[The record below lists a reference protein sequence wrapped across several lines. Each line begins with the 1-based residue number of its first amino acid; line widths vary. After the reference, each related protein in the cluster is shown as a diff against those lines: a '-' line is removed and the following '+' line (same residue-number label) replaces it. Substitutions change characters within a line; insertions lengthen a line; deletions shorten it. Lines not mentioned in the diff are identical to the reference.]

1 MDMTWLGCMVGAYLL
16 GSIPFGVLIG
26 RARGIDIREH
36 GSRNI
41 GATNVGRVLGRRYGL
56 LCFILDMAKGA
67 IPVLVAGS
75 MLDTLGHT
83 TLESGAGQ
91 LWLWMLVA
99 LAALAG
105 HMFSPFLRFGGGKG
119 VATAFGGLVAMWPIL
134 TIPALV
140 ALGAWILVVMSTRV
154 VSIASMAAAL
164 IMPIA
169 TLIMMLL
176 TGGRNDPQ
184 PAMLDILASGSA
196 PLLTTVG
203 IAGLVLWRH
212 RSNIRRL
219 LRGEEHVIKSKG

>member
-1 MDMTWLGCMVGAYLL
+1 MTWLGCMIGAYLL

-36 GSRNI
+36 GSKNI
-41 GATNVGRVLGRRYGL
+41 GATNVGRVLGRPLGL
-56 LCFILDMAKGA
+56 LCFFLDMAKGA
-67 IPVLVAGS
+67 IPVLVAGR
-75 MLDTLGHT
+75 LLGTLGLT
-83 TLESGAGQ
+83 TMEAGAGD

-105 HMFSPFLRFGGGKG
+105 HMYSPFLRFGGGKG
-119 VATAFGGLVAMWPIL
+119 VATAFGGLVAMWPVL

-140 ALGAWILVVMSTRV
+140 ALGSWILVVMSTRV
-154 VSIASMAAAL
+154 VSVASMAAAL

-169 TLIMMLL
+169 TLAMMLL
-176 TGGRNDPQ
+176 GGSRSEPRPDT
-184 PAMLDILASGSA
+184 LDLLASGSA
-196 PLLTTVG
+196 PLLTTIG

-219 LRGEEHVIKSKG
+219 LRGEEHVIKSKN

>member
-1 MDMTWLGCMVGAYLL
+1 MDMTWLGCMIGAYLL

-36 GSRNI
+36 GSKNI
-41 GATNVGRVLGRRYGL
+41 GATNVGRVLGRPLGL
-56 LCFILDMAKGA
+56 LCFFLDMAKGA
-67 IPVLVAGS
+67 IPVLVAGR
-75 MLDTLGHT
+75 LLGTLGLT
-83 TLESGAGQ
+83 TMEAGAGD

-105 HMFSPFLRFGGGKG
+105 HMYSPFLRFGGGKG
-119 VATAFGGLVAMWPIL
+119 VATAFGGLVAMWPVL

-140 ALGAWILVVMSTRV
+140 ALGSWILVVMSTRV
-154 VSIASMAAAL
+154 VSVASMAAAL

-169 TLIMMLL
+169 TLAMMLL
-176 TGGRNDPQ
+176 GGSRSEPRPDT
-184 PAMLDILASGSA
+184 LDLLASGSA
-196 PLLTTVG
+196 PLLTTIG

-219 LRGEEHVIKSKG
+219 LRGEEHVIKSKN

>member
-1 MDMTWLGCMVGAYLL
+1 MDMTWLGCMIGAYLL

-56 LCFILDMAKGA
+56 LCFFLDMAKGA
-67 IPVLVAGS
+67 IPVLVAGN

-105 HMFSPFLRFGGGKG
+105 HMFSPFLGFGGGKG

-134 TIPALV
+134 TIPALI
-140 ALGAWILVVMSTRV
+140 ALGSWILVVMSTRV

-169 TLIMMLL
+169 TLVMMLL
-176 TGGRNDPQ
+176 SGGRSDPQ
-184 PAMLDILASGSA
+184 PATLDILASGSA

-219 LRGEEHVIKSKG
+219 LRGEEHVIKSKD